1 MKVIVKIIPNLFGIG
16 ERDREVASSAIWQ
29 AKPGRIFN
37 NLASHTGCCTS
48 FQDVLRRFGQYGHKK

>member
-29 AKPGRIFN
+29 ATPGVALRFRMSYVDSGSTAIRN
-37 NLASHTGCCTS
+37 KIYKTLKQLLA
-48 FQDVLRRFGQYGHKK
+48 